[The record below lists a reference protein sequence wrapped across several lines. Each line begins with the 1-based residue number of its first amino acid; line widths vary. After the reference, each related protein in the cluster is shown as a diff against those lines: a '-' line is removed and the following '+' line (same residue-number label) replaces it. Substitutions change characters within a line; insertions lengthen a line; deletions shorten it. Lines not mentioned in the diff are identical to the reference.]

1 MKNLEQHGPWWL
13 DTSWWCRC
21 SSLQECSRRSGPRTC
36 TGTSSPF
43 ASAARWSLCRG
54 SSAWLSGKQQTLR
67 PRPRP
72 TLSRGSAVHRSD
84 EMFTQGKSYLGWLR
98 GGPIR
103 THLLREKEERKAVH
117 LRVTPLAVVVRMAR
131 APEHICGLQR
141 ICHLRCHSQR
151 GGKLLDCGVQRGG
164 AGAGLGLQT
173 QTSVYDLTVWLQR
186 EKLQAKKKKRIVT
199 GQAGGNRGVRLPA
212 LWVKRKVQ
220 H

>member
-67 PRPRP
+67 PRHRP
-72 TLSRGSAVHRSD
+72 TLSRGSVVHRSD

-103 THLLREKEERKAVH
+103 THLLREKAKRKAIH
-117 LRVTPLAVVVRMAR
+117 LHVTPLAVVVRMASR
-131 APEHICGLQR
+131 RSIFVAFKEFVICGVTVREVENYWTAESKEVAQAPAWAF
-141 ICHLRCHSQR
+141 
-151 GGKLLDCGVQRGG
+151 KLKPPFM
-164 AGAGLGLQT
+164 T
-173 QTSVYDLTVWLQR
+173 WLFGSR
-186 EKLQAKKKKRIVT
+186 EKRKTMWQDRQGEIV
-199 GQAGGNRGVRLPA
+199 VSDYPLCE
-212 LWVKRKVQ
+212 
-220 H
+220 